1 MSEGYSIFGDINIKK
16 ALCITMLRANMEV
29 VMVNDIK
36 YDQRIRIR

>member
-1 MSEGYSIFGDINIKK
+1 MSEGYSIFGDITIKK

-29 VMVNDIK
+29 VMVNDIN